1 MNMKNSLSFIWC
13 MCVKFSSWNQMNSE
27 QRTFIQCAKFACI
40 VHNQYNFIS
49 TTLFYIY
56 IYYIHIQF
64 NNVGTKG
71 ERERERGRAKEK
83 ETTPCVLWVSYW
95 FSFRLDFLSR
105 AFQIAR
111 RLRCFYRTCCYTITA
126 ILTVLQILLELERVL
141 CAIILI
147 PATVYITIQIPTVI
161 YIKCDC
167 EPHTNTQK
175 SPTTIL

>member
-1 MNMKNSLSFIWC
+1 MLLYLLLFHKMNMKNSLSFIWC

-71 ERERERGRAKEK
+71 EREREGESKRKRNN
-83 ETTPCVLWVSYW
+83 TVCVVSFLLIFFSVG
-95 FSFRLDFLSR
+95 FSFARVPNCTEASMLLSNV
-105 AFQIAR
+105 
-111 RLRCFYRTCCYTITA
+111 LLHNHCHTHSITNF
-126 ILTVLQILLELERVL
+126 T
-141 CAIILI
+141 
-147 PATVYITIQIPTVI
+147 
-161 YIKCDC
+161 
-167 EPHTNTQK
+167 
-175 SPTTIL
+175 